1 MYESFFGFVNRPFL
15 AAPSLDRYFPSNT
28 MEQTV
33 QTAARAISRA
43 EGPVAVFGGT
53 GLGKTLCCLRLAEHF
68 HRSFDVVMLASSP
81 LVTRRALLQ
90 SLLFELQMPY
100 KDLSEGELR
109 LTLMNRLQSSQEA
122 PSDGVLLIVDEAQT
136 LSFKLLDEIRLLT
149 NIHRKGVPRVRLV
162 LCGNM
167 KLEETLYSPQMESL
181 SQRLAARCYLTPLSS
196 QETAAYAI
204 HKIELCGVNHA
215 RVITRDAL
223 EALHRGSDGIPRLI
237 DQLADQAMLI
247 AAQSRT
253 CPVTADVVGK
263 AWGMLQQLP
272 NPWSEPE
279 SIKAEPKSEESIARQ
294 EIVSEQAARPL
305 PMISI
310 SNKPS
315 VPSIVEFGP
324 LDEVEEANG
333 FEQEGTDS
341 VSNVAGW
348 NANGDIGIS
357 LPSDFQ
363 SFTPSPSPAE
373 LPVRES
379 FEDYRLQPIQEAVP
393 APSKPVIA
401 ADPFGSDFDEEFNL
415 PVQSSTGYQSYS
427 GIAFGS
433 LNHDLERIESFDSSL
448 SDTIEEA
455 DAFIDAEAR
464 LHEDADQWKLEA
476 MPASPLFPLQRW
488 DEPTEAAYSNIT
500 PSQAASLERQV
511 EEEMRDLVSELN
523 LSAMAFDPTQIIV
536 ELEPSYPIDSAPPTA
551 TAEEAIQA
559 DAAFHTAGT
568 FAEMRDEWNQ
578 TGGFGSTE
586 VSKPIA
592 SDDRDMLV
600 IEEDL
605 ETIKSAVP
613 APKTGASRPVL
624 HPYAKLFSNL
634 RSN

>member
-43 EGPVAVFGGT
+43 EGPVAIFGGT

-68 HRSFDVVMLASSP
+68 RRSFDVVMLASSP

-100 KDLSEGELR
+100 RDLSEGELR

-122 PSDGVLLIVDEAQT
+122 PSDGVLLVVDEAQT

-167 KLEETLYSPQMESL
+167 KLDETLYSPQMESL
-181 SQRLAARCYLTPLSS
+181 SQRLAARCYLTPLSR

-215 RVITRDAL
+215 RVITQDAL

-247 AAQSRT
+247 AAHSRI

-279 SIKAEPKSEESIARQ
+279 SIKTEAKSEESVARQ
-294 EIVSEQAARPL
+294 ATILEQPVLPAQAKSIVQQPV
-305 PMISI
+305 
-310 SNKPS
+310 

-324 LDEVEEANG
+324 LDELEEA
-333 FEQEGTDS
+333 EAVDQEGTDS
-341 VSNVAGW
+341 FSYMAGW
-348 NANGDIGIS
+348 NTDVGVS
-357 LPSDFQ
+357 LPMDVQ
-363 SFTPSPSPAE
+363 SIASSTYATE
-373 LPVRES
+373 EPVRES
-379 FEDYRLQPIQEAVP
+379 FEDYKLQPIQETTTKV
-393 APSKPVIA
+393 SEPVSTV
-401 ADPFGSDFDEEFNL
+401 DPFGSDFDEEFNL
-415 PVQSSTGYQSYS
+415 PVQSSAGYQSYS

-433 LNHDLERIESFDSSL
+433 LNHDLERIEAFDNSL
-448 SDTIEEA
+448 NDTIGEA
-455 DAFIDAEAR
+455 EDFMVMESDMDEA
-464 LHEDADQWKLEA
+464 ADQVDFGA
-476 MPASPLFPLQRW
+476 MPATPSFPLQRW
-488 DEPTEAAYSNIT
+488 DEPAEAAYSNIT

-536 ELEPSYPIDSAPPTA
+536 ELEPSYPIESAPPTA
-551 TAEEAIQA
+551 TAEEALMA

-578 TGGFGSTE
+578 TGGFGDSE
-586 VSKPIA
+586 VSRPVA

-605 ETIKSAVP
+605 ETIKSGVP
-613 APKTGASRPVL
+613 APKAGANRPVL

>member
-43 EGPVAVFGGT
+43 EGPVAIFGGT

-68 HRSFDVVMLASSP
+68 RRSFDVVMLASSP

-100 KDLSEGELR
+100 RDLSEGELR

-122 PSDGVLLIVDEAQT
+122 PSDGVLLVVDEAQT

-167 KLEETLYSPQMESL
+167 KLDETLYSPQMESL
-181 SQRLAARCYLTPLSS
+181 SQRLAARCYLTPLSR

-215 RVITRDAL
+215 RVITQDAL

-247 AAQSRT
+247 AAHSRI

-279 SIKAEPKSEESIARQ
+279 SIKTEAKSEESVARQ
-294 EIVSEQAARPL
+294 ATILEQPVLPAQAKSIVQQPV
-305 PMISI
+305 
-310 SNKPS
+310 

-324 LDEVEEANG
+324 LDELEEA
-333 FEQEGTDS
+333 EAVDQEGTDS
-341 VSNVAGW
+341 FSYMAGW
-348 NANGDIGIS
+348 NTDVGVS
-357 LPSDFQ
+357 LPMDVQ
-363 SFTPSPSPAE
+363 SIASSTYATE
-373 LPVRES
+373 EPVRES
-379 FEDYRLQPIQEAVP
+379 FEDYKLQPIQETTTKV
-393 APSKPVIA
+393 SESVSTF
-401 ADPFGSDFDEEFNL
+401 DPFGSDFDEEFNL

-433 LNHDLERIESFDSSL
+433 LNHDLERIDAFDNSL

-455 DAFIDAEAR
+455 ADFMDMESGMDEA
-464 LHEDADQWKLEA
+464 ADQVDFGG
-476 MPASPLFPLQRW
+476 MPTTPSFPLQRW
-488 DEPTEAAYSNIT
+488 DEPAEAAYSNIT

-536 ELEPSYPIDSAPPTA
+536 ELEPSYPIESAPPTA
-551 TAEEAIQA
+551 TAEEALMA

-578 TGGFGSTE
+578 TGGFGGSE
-586 VSKPIA
+586 VSRPVA

-605 ETIKSAVP
+605 ETIKSGVP
-613 APKTGASRPVL
+613 APKAGANRPVL

>member
-43 EGPVAVFGGT
+43 EGPVAIFGGT

-68 HRSFDVVMLASSP
+68 RRSFDVVMLASSP

-100 KDLSEGELR
+100 RDLSEGELR

-122 PSDGVLLIVDEAQT
+122 PSDGVLLVVDEAQT

-167 KLEETLYSPQMESL
+167 KLDETLYSPQMESL
-181 SQRLAARCYLTPLSS
+181 SQRLAARCYLTPLSR

-215 RVITRDAL
+215 RVITQDAL

-247 AAQSRT
+247 AAHSRI

-279 SIKAEPKSEESIARQ
+279 SIKTEAKSEESVARQ
-294 EIVSEQAARPL
+294 ATILEQPVLPDQAKSIVQQPV
-305 PMISI
+305 
-310 SNKPS
+310 

-324 LDEVEEANG
+324 LDELEEA
-333 FEQEGTDS
+333 EAVDQEGTDS
-341 VSNVAGW
+341 FSYMAGW
-348 NANGDIGIS
+348 NTDVGVS
-357 LPSDFQ
+357 LPMDVQ
-363 SFTPSPSPAE
+363 SIASSTYATE
-373 LPVRES
+373 EPVRES
-379 FEDYRLQPIQEAVP
+379 FEDYKLQPIQETTTKV
-393 APSKPVIA
+393 SESVSTF
-401 ADPFGSDFDEEFNL
+401 DPFGSDFDEEFNL

-433 LNHDLERIESFDSSL
+433 LNHDLERIEAFDNSL

-455 DAFIDAEAR
+455 ADFMDMESGMDEA
-464 LHEDADQWKLEA
+464 ADQVDFGG
-476 MPASPLFPLQRW
+476 MPTTPSFPLQRW
-488 DEPTEAAYSNIT
+488 DEPAEAAYSNIT

-536 ELEPSYPIDSAPPTA
+536 ELEPSYPIENAPPTA
-551 TAEEAIQA
+551 TAEEALMA

-578 TGGFGSTE
+578 TGGFGGSE
-586 VSKPIA
+586 VSRPVA

-605 ETIKSAVP
+605 ETIKSGVP
-613 APKTGASRPVL
+613 APKAGANRPVL